1 MSGYLRSHGLQH
13 TRFPCPLPSP
23 RVWSNS
29 CPMSRL
35 CHLTISSSAALFSS
49 CPQSFPVLG
58 FFPMSHLF
66 AVDGQHIGASASASV
81 LPMNIQGLIPF
92 RIDGFDLLADQERLL
107 QQHNSKPSILRH
119 SVFFMAQLA
128 TWFFRGSIRK

>member
-13 TRFPCPLPSP
+13 TRFPCPLLSP

-66 AVDGQHIGASASASV
+66 AAGGQHIGTSASASV
-81 LPMNIQGLIPF
+81 LPMNIQGWFSLGLTGLIS
-92 RIDGFDLLADQERLL
+92 LLTKSLL
-107 QQHNSKPSILRH
+107 QQHNSKTSILRH